1 MVWGAIGG
9 SAIVSG
15 IALALFNFFL
25 LRKDK
30 KDDDRAKT
38 AQRESIIIMKN
49 IQAVGHLA
57 EATATGLKENHFDG
71 NIDEALVYYH
81 TARDETNEFLLQQ
94 NAIANH

>member
-49 IQAVGHLA
+49 SFFTRVLRAYKANL
-57 EATATGLKENHFDG
+57 TAY
-71 NIDEALVYYH
+71 NITHPQESGTDQSNNKVNDHVKNRNNY
-81 TARDETNEFLLQQ
+81 F
-94 NAIANH
+94 